1 MKRVERTELR
11 TLILTDAQK
20 ANDYLAAA
28 WSGKIVM
35 VTGWWLQ
42 WMRVGFNQSTG
53 EWLFHPVWSARIM
66 EVPDRWFSE
75 KQLMRIL

>member
-1 MKRVERTELR
+1 MKTEKSELR
-11 TLILTDAQK
+11 TLVLTEAQK
-20 ANDYLAAA
+20 ANDPIAADWA
-28 WSGKIVM
+28 GKIVM

-53 EWLFHPVWSARIM
+53 EWLFAPVWSARIM
-66 EVPDRWFSE
+66 EVPDRWFNE